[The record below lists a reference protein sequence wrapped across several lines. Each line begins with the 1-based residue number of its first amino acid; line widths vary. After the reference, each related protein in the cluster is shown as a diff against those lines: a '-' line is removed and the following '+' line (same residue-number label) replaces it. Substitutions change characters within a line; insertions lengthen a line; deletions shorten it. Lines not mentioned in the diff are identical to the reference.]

1 MLTGQSP
8 ESDNAEHSSLSSFRL
23 RVQPM
28 NSEEL
33 ENEVEKVDE
42 GSTCQFMRT
51 TSDNPIIKQRSE
63 FFKGLKN
70 LQCPNTFS
78 SQGGNADSDQPHSAA
93 SFSGHGGI

>member
-28 NSEEL
+28 NSEEQL
-33 ENEVEKVDE
+33 ENEADKVEE
-42 GSTCQFMRT
+42 GSTCQFART
-51 TSDNPIIKQRSE
+51 ASDNPIIKQRSE

-70 LQCPNTFS
+70 L
-78 SQGGNADSDQPHSAA
+78 
-93 SFSGHGGI
+93 

>member
-1 MLTGQSP
+1 M
-8 ESDNAEHSSLSSFRL
+8 SSFRL

-33 ENEVEKVDE
+33 DNEVEKVEE
-42 GSTCQFMRT
+42 GSGNNLIRT
-51 TSDNPIIKQRSE
+51 ISDNSTIKQRSE
-63 FFKGLKN
+63 FFKGLK
-70 LQCPNTFS
+70 LGITTCPNFS